1 MFWQKRLDD
10 FVARLRGERIPARIR
25 LWNGAQRDLGDNPT
39 VIISVRTVAALRH
52 LLNPTLYSLGKAYV
66 EGDIDVEGRV
76 TEIVHVATR
85 LAAHATRGGRHR
97 HRTQRLIWHT
107 RTIDE
112 NAIAYHYDVSNAFYS
127 LWLDRNM
134 VYSCGYFRSP
144 DDSLDDAQVQ
154 KIDHILIKLR
164 VQPGDRLLDIG
175 CGWGALIMRA
185 AENFGAKAL
194 GITLSQNQYDLA
206 RERIS
211 AAGLAD
217 RCEVR
222 IEDYRDVSGVF
233 DRIASVGMFEH
244 VGLKNLHSYFV
255 KVRELLKDHGAALI
269 HGITHSDPHSEETPW
284 GGAEFMERYVFP
296 HSELPHVS
304 LALKEL
310 CAAGLEPLDVE
321 NLRRHYALTI
331 SHWAERFE
339 AAGERLRSIA
349 GEKRYRIWRVYLA
362 GCVYGFEHDW
372 MQLHQILAVKA
383 GADVLSLTRDYMYG
397 GRAI

>member
-10 FVARLRGERIPARIR
+10 FVARLRGEHIPVRIR
-25 LWNGAQRDLGDNPT
+25 LWNGAEYDLGDNPT
-39 VIISVRTVAALRH
+39 VVITVPTAIALRH

-66 EGDIDVEGRV
+66 EGDIDVDGRV
-76 TEIVHVATR
+76 TDILHVATR
-85 LAAHATRGGRHR
+85 LAAHATHGGRHR
-97 HRTQRLIWHT
+97 AQRMAWHT

-144 DDSLDDAQVQ
+144 DDALDDAQVQ
-154 KIDHILIKLR
+154 KIDHILVKLR

-185 AENFGAKAL
+185 AEKFGARAL

-206 RERIS
+206 RERIA

-222 IEDYRDVSGVF
+222 VEDYRDVSGAF

-269 HGITHSDPHSEETPW
+269 HGITHSDPNSEETPW

-296 HSELPHVS
+296 HSKLPHVS

-310 CAAGLEPLDVE
+310 CAAGLEPMDVE

-331 SHWAERFE
+331 NHWVERFE
-339 AAGERLRSIA
+339 AAGEHLRSIA

-362 GCVYGFEHDW
+362 GCAYGFKHDW

-383 GADVLSLTRDYMYG
+383 GADVLPLTRDYMYG